1 MFYWTIKYLLA
12 IPILRAMFRPQV
24 TGVKNIPRKGG
35 VIIAS
40 NHLSFIDSAILPLM
54 VRRRVYFL
62 AASTYYSNKSFGAW
76 ALKRLLLA
84 TGMIP
89 LDRSGGKA
97 SEASLQA
104 GLKVLREGRMLGIY
118 PEGSRSRDGKMHRGR
133 TGVARLVL
141 EAQVPVVPVA
151 MIDTEKVIPVG
162 STSNVPH
169 LQQVRLVFGAP
180 LDFSRYVGQ
189 QTDHA
194 TLRVITDQIMTA
206 IRELSGQEYVDAYTS
221 SRGDD

>member
-1 MFYWTIKYLLA
+1 MFYWTIKYTLA

-24 TGVKNIPRKGG
+24 TGMKNIPRKGG
-35 VIIAS
+35 VILAS
-40 NHLSFIDSAILPLM
+40 NHLSFIDSVILPLM
-54 VRRRVYFL
+54 TKRRVYFL
-62 AASTYYSNKSFGAW
+62 AASTYYSSRSFGAW
-76 ALKRLLLA
+76 VLKRFLLA

-104 GLKVLREGRMLGIY
+104 GLKVLKEGKMLGIY

-151 MIDTEKVIPVG
+151 MVDTEKVIPVG
-162 STSNVPH
+162 SKSNVPH
-169 LQQVRLVFGAP
+169 LQQVGLIFGEP
-180 LDFSRYVGQ
+180 LDFSQYKGQ
-189 QTDHA
+189 QTDHT
-194 TLRVITDQIMTA
+194 TLRLITDQIMAA
-206 IRELSGQEYVDAYTS
+206 IRDLSGQEYVDAYGS